1 MEKQVLVFI
10 TDGFADWEA
19 SYITTELNSPETG
32 YRVKTIAIDKQ
43 PKVSM
48 GGLRVLPDY
57 DLADHPSLAEIAML
71 IIPGGTGWREEH
83 NQQASRIVAQCV
95 EHDVPIAAICD
106 ATTFLA
112 NHGFL
117 ENNKHTGNMLETM
130 KEGAPNYRG
139 DRLYV
144 HAQSVSDGNVIT
156 ANGSA
161 AVEFSRHI
169 LERLGVMQGEQL
181 EQWYDIF
188 KKGYIQQ

>member
-19 SYITTELNSPETG
+19 SYVTTELNSPETG

-117 ENNKHTGNMLETM
+117 ENNKHTGNMLEMM